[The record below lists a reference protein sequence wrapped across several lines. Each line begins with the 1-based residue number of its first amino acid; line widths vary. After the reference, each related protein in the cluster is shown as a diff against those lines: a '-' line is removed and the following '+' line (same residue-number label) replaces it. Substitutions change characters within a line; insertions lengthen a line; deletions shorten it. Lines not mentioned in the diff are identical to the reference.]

1 MCGCH
6 TAISLEH
13 STGFLT
19 IATTSSAHFAGIAH
33 TEKPL
38 YGIQFH
44 PEVTHTPRGKDILG
58 NFAVK
63 LCKAGQNWT
72 MDKFVGTEIDRIR
85 NLVGPNGRVIGTVSG
100 GVDSP

>member
-13 STGFLT
+13 FTGFLT
-19 IATTSSAHFAGIAH
+19 IATTSSAHFAGIAR

-44 PEVTHTPRGKDILG
+44 PDVTHNPRGKDILG

-63 LCKAGQNWT
+63 LIIYLFIQSRWT
-72 MDKFVGTEIDRIR
+72 KLDYG
-85 NLVGPNGRVIGTVSG
+85 
-100 GVDSP
+100 